1 MERSTEV
8 NIPLTTTPGSADQSD
23 ADHQENHTKR
33 GFCAAFRYNKFHR
46 RLAICSIICGFSCIG
61 FKALIYSVKA
71 EHATSDKAIRLS
83 KKARKYSI
91 LSIVLWVSFIIS
103 IPVLMALISYIV
115 TLVDDD

>member
-1 MERSTEV
+1 MANSTEV

-23 ADHQENHTKR
+23 AYHQETHTKT
-33 GFCAAFRYNKFHR
+33 GCGATLRYNKFHR

-71 EHATSDKAIRLS
+71 EHATNDEAKQLS

-91 LSIVLWVSFIIS
+91 ISIVLWVSFIIS
-103 IPVLMALISYIV
+103 IPVLMALISYII
-115 TLVDDD
+115 TLVYDD

>member
-33 GFCAAFRYNKFHR
+33 GFCAAFRYNEFHR

-71 EHATSDKAIRLS
+71 EHATSDNARRLS

-91 LSIVLWVSFIIS
+91 LSIVLEEVDGTLLQTTELGLTMK
-103 IPVLMALISYIV
+103 PEV
-115 TLVDDD
+115 T